1 MNYLLAS
8 VLKKQQNNE
17 QANSVSKDD
26 NSRNFKCLSLVLLY
40 MYDSHHIIYCVNF
53 ENCQCFANCLRALLR
68 A

>member
-26 NSRNFKCLSLVLLY
+26 NSRNFKCLSLVLLH
-40 MYDSHHIIYCVNF
+40 MYDSHNIIYCVNF
-53 ENCQCFANCLRALLR
+53 ENC
-68 A
+68 